1 MPKQHRPHRS
11 ASGNT
16 YRFFVPPSAISGA
29 DVVIEDNALTHQL
42 AHVLRLGSGTA
53 VTLLD
58 NSGWEY
64 KVALGEITRRAIT
77 GTVQERRL
85 APGEPALNL
94 MLYVALLKSERFEW
108 VLQKG
113 TELGVSAFV
122 PVVSERSVVEDA
134 AGIGAAKIE
143 RWERIVREAAE
154 QSRRARL
161 PMLYPAQPFAPA
173 CEQAGQQG
181 EALLL
186 WEGSGASGLRPVL
199 QRIATSPSE
208 TAPLSLAILSG
219 PEGGWSEAEINTATM
234 YNISLVS
241 LGPRTL
247 RAETAPIAATAAVF
261 FQFGELE

>member
-1 MPKQHRPHRS
+1 MPKHQRPRR

-16 YRFFVPPSAISGA
+16 YRFFVSPESISGA
-29 DVVIEDNALTHQL
+29 DVVIEEKALTHQL
-42 AHVLRLGSGTA
+42 AHVLRLGPGTT

-64 KVALGEITRRAIT
+64 TVALREIARHAVT
-77 GTVQERRL
+77 GTVQERAL
-85 APGEPALNL
+85 ASGEPALNL

-122 PVVSERSVVEDA
+122 PVVSERSVVEDP

-161 PMLYPAQPFAPA
+161 PKLYPAQPFASA
-173 CEQAGQQG
+173 CERAGQQSK
-181 EALLL
+181 ALLL
-186 WEGSGASGLRPVL
+186 WEGSGAPGLRPTL
-199 QRIATSPSE
+199 QQIA
-208 TAPLSLAILSG
+208 APPPGTTPRSLAIFSG
-219 PEGGWSEAEINTATM
+219 PEGGWSEAEIDTATM
-234 YNISLVS
+234 YNIGLVS

-247 RAETAPIAATAAVF
+247 RAETAPIAAAAAVF

>member
-1 MPKQHRPHRS
+1 MPKHHRPRRA

-16 YRFFVPPSAISGA
+16 YRFFVPPTAISGD
-29 DVVIEDNALTHQL
+29 DVVIEEHALTHQL
-42 AHVLRLGSGTA
+42 AHVLRLGPGTP

-64 KVALGEITRRAIT
+64 KVTLREITRHAVT
-77 GTVQERRL
+77 GSVQERSL

-94 MLYVALLKSERFEW
+94 VLYVALLKSERFEW

-122 PVVSERSVVEDA
+122 PVVSERSVIEDA
-134 AGIGAAKIE
+134 AGIGAAKLE

-161 PMLYPAQPFAPA
+161 PKLLPAQPFAAA
-173 CEQAGQQG
+173 CENAGRCG
-181 EALLL
+181 EALMP
-186 WEGSGASGLRPVL
+186 WEGSGVPGLRATL
-199 QRIATSPSE
+199 QRIATP
-208 TAPLSLAILSG
+208 PPDRDPLAILSG
-219 PEGGWSEAEINTATM
+219 PEGGWSEAEIDTATM

-247 RAETAPIAATAAVF
+247 RAETAPIAAAAAVF
-261 FQFGELE
+261 FQFGEME